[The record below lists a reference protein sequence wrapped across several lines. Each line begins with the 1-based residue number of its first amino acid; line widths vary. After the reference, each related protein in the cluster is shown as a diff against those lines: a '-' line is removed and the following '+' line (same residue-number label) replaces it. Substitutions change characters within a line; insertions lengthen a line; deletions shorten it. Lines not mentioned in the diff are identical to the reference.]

1 MRLSVVIPLYNER
14 ETISVIIDRVLT
26 VARPYEVIMVDDGS
40 TDGSG
45 HLVKEFLDKYPT
57 SVHLLCHDRNLGKGA
72 AISTALERVSGDVV
86 MIQDADLEYHPE
98 DYPAALRLIEQ
109 GHADAVYGSRFMG
122 PHRAFLLWHYLGNR
136 FLTGICNLMTSGILS
151 DMETGFK
158 MVRTDVLK
166 TLALKSSGFDIE
178 VEITVK
184 LFRYGY
190 RVYEI
195 PITYTGRTYD
205 DGKKITWKDGVRA
218 LGSLLKWG
226 LISGHGRK

>member
-1 MRLSVVIPLYNER
+1 
-14 ETISVIIDRVLT
+14 
-26 VARPYEVIMVDDGS
+26 
-40 TDGSG
+40 
-45 HLVKEFLDKYPT
+45 
-57 SVHLLCHDRNLGKGA
+57 
-72 AISTALERVSGDVV
+72 
-86 MIQDADLEYHPE
+86 
-98 DYPAALRLIEQ
+98 
-109 GHADAVYGSRFMG
+109 
-122 PHRAFLLWHYLGNR
+122 
-136 FLTGICNLMTSGILS
+136 
-151 DMETGFK
+151 

-178 VEITVK
+178 MEITVK
-184 LFRYGY
+184 LFRYRY